1 LYFLEFCKSNKTIMW
16 RTISNT
22 CFCITNLSSINK

>member
-1 LYFLEFCKSNKTIMW
+1 LYFLEFCKSNKTNMW

-22 CFCITNLSSINK
+22 CLCITNL